1 MDDMIG
7 NLPRARMSPRIIN
20 GVLKWYAGD
29 TFELQVDITLEDQD
43 GEPITIKETDTI
55 EFEFFNKKRDTVK
68 IFTFTNIVNG
78 SVLLVFDEATTALF
92 PAGEYTYDI
101 YYDGYV
107 RKTLSNDSV
116 AIVE

>member
-1 MDDMIG
+1 MDDIIG
-7 NLPRARMSPRIIN
+7 NLPKARMSPRIVN

-29 TFELQVDITLEDQD
+29 TFELQVDITLQDQD
-43 GEPITIKETDTI
+43 GEPIAIKDTDTI
-55 EFEFFNKKRDTVK
+55 EFEFFNKKRDPVK
-68 IFTFTNIVNG
+68 KFTFTNVVNG
-78 SVLLVFDEATTALF
+78 SVLLVFDEEVTELF
-92 PAGEYTYDI
+92 SAGEYTYDI